1 MARTVRTVL
10 VSIGALLLLAACSQ
24 ASGEL
29 QPGFNT
35 SAPVPAGG
43 GSSSTPTPSP
53 SPSASPSPGA
63 SPSPSPSSSPS
74 SQPASNLVINTANKS
89 VTLKLVAA
97 ETGANSGFNFDGSA
111 KGQLVVSIP
120 QGWSVTVDCSNN
132 ATMNHSCAI
141 VGESS
146 TTPAFTGSE
155 GANPTTGIGKGQT
168 QTFTFTA
175 STPGTYRIACLI
187 PGHIALGMWDTF
199 KVVASGQPS
208 ETTSGS

>member
-10 VSIGALLLLAACSQ
+10 VAIGALLMLAACSQ
-24 ASGEL
+24 GSGGLE
-29 QPGFNT
+29 PGFNT

-53 SPSASPSPGA
+53 SAG
-63 SPSPSPSSSPS
+63 PSPSSSG
-74 SQPASNLVINTANKS
+74 NLVIDGADRS
-89 VTLKLVAA
+89 VTLELVAA
-97 ETGANSGFNFDGSA
+97 ETSANSGFNFDGSA

-132 ATMNHSCAI
+132 AAMNHSCAI
-141 VGESS
+141 VGETS

-155 GANPTTGIGKGQT
+155 GANPATGIARGQT

-175 STPGTYRIACLI
+175 GTPGTYRIACLI
-187 PGHIALGMWDTF
+187 PGHIALGMWDTL

-208 ETTSGS
+208 ETTSAN

>member
-10 VSIGALLLLAACSQ
+10 LSVAALLMLAACSQ
-24 ASGEL
+24 GSGEL

-35 SAPVPAGG
+35 SAPVPAGS

-53 SPSASPSPGA
+53 SASPSPGV
-63 SPSPSPSSSPS
+63 SPSPSPSTPS
-74 SQPASNLVINTANKS
+74 NQPASDLVIDSAKKS

-97 ETGANSGFNFDGSA
+97 QTGANDGFNFDGAA

-141 VGESS
+141 VGASS
-146 TTPAFTGSE
+146 TSPAFPGAEGS
-155 GANPTTGIGKGQT
+155 NPTTGISKGQT

-187 PGHIALGMWDTF
+187 PGHISLGMWDTF